1 MWSRCC
7 GILCILT
14 DQEINCLSQLWG
26 QNMQDLGICE
36 EGEGDPCEGFTM
48 ADVDLPF
55 DKADVDLS
63 FDNYEDIF
71 SSTQGPSASSFEDLN
86 PGTAC
91 SGHDGCT
98 DDNEHRHMQSIPEAE
113 LFKPINVSDD
123 FSFLVCSTALT
134 CCRFSSTVSEAVT
147 FLDRKLCNILP
158 SRV

>member
-1 MWSRCC
+1 
-7 GILCILT
+7 
-14 DQEINCLSQLWG
+14 
-26 QNMQDLGICE
+26 MQDLGICE

-123 FSFLVCSTALT
+123 FSILVCSTALT
-134 CCRFSSTVSEAVT
+134 CCRFSRTVSEAVT
-147 FLDRKLCNILP
+147 FLDRKLCNILL
-158 SRV
+158 SRI